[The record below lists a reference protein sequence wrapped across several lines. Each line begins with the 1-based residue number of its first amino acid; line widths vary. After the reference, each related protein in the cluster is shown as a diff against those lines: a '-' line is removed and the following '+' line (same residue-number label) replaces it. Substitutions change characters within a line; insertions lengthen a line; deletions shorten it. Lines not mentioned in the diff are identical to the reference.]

1 MMRAARGID
10 DRAVPEDRSH
20 IGTPAP
26 GYDLRR
32 RWQYAE
38 DGACVAASARN
49 VLGAADSTPVR
60 HVSADP
66 DKNAPRRGIQ
76 PRARAASR
84 VITRHYDGSSVA
96 PVTPSPV
103 TRHPDH
109 ERRVSALAAAASSA
123 AVAAA
128 LWVPETWDAI
138 QARLMAQGK

>member
-1 MMRAARGID
+1 MVLTAGRRVPPRQRMMRPARGID

-60 HVSADP
+60 HVSADS
-66 DKNAPRRGIQ
+66 DKNARI
-76 PRARAASR
+76 
-84 VITRHYDGSSVA
+84 
-96 PVTPSPV
+96 PVTSSPV

-123 AVAAA
+123 AVAAV

-138 QARLMAQGK
+138 QA